1 MCMERKRFSQPFAS
15 EWQNVFVVSQNAM
28 VCLAH
33 YRQELQQKS
42 LKTASLFLQDQDQMF
57 KTETS

>member
-1 MCMERKRFSQPFAS
+1 MERKRFSQPFAS